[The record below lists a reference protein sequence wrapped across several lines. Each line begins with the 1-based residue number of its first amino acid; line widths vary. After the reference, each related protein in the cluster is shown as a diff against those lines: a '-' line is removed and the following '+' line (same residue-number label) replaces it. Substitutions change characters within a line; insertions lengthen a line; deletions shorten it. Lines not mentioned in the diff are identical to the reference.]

1 MASKSAASRSDLRVP
16 IYIEQLKPYV
26 AGKPIEETQ
35 REYGVKK
42 VVKLASNENPLGP
55 SPKALAAIRKALPN
69 LHYYPDPAGFH
80 LRNALAKLEGVAFEE
95 IVLGNGSNEV
105 MEFIF
110 RTYCTPGDRM
120 VAGQGVFAAFPIS
133 ARIQGVETTF
143 VPLTKDYK
151 FNLEAMVEE
160 TKKDPKVKVIAIPNP
175 NNPTGTYNNEKEL
188 MWFLKEIQNIRDGK
202 VQVILDYAYWE
213 FVTATDLPD
222 PIKLYRKFENVTV
235 LKTFSK
241 IYGLGGLRLGYGVVH
256 QQFSKYMQKVRMPF
270 NVSSLALVAGTAAL
284 TDTAFVK
291 KTLANNQK
299 GMKKFEKIYNELGIQ
314 YLPTQG
320 NFHLI
325 NAQER
330 FGKSGPEV
338 FDLCLRQGL
347 IVRPVA
353 NYGLPNWLR
362 VSIGTSEEINFA
374 AKVFKRI
381 LRG

>member
-143 VPLTKDYK
+143 VPLTKEYK

-213 FVTATDLPD
+213 FVTADDLPD
-222 PIKLYRKFENVTV
+222 PIKLYRKFDNVTV

-284 TDTAFVK
+284 TDTGFVK

-299 GMKKFEKIYNELGIQ
+299 GMKKFEKIYEELGIQ

-362 VSIGTSEEINFA
+362 VSIGTTEEINFA